1 MQPLKNP
8 QSLNMI
14 PKLTCQIINS
24 LDRKV
29 LTTYHALD
37 TYHFEIKK
45 NTALEKDVFNMIVS

>member
-45 NTALEKDVFNMIVS
+45 KYCIGKGCF